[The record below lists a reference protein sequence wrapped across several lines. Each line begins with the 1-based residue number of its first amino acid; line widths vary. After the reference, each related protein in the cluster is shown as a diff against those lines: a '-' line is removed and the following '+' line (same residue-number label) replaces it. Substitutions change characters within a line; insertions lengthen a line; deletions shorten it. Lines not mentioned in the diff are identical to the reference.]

1 MTKKLQPT
9 VLGLMV
15 AANVDAA
22 RGRRAL
28 ELVSSK
34 PGNPR
39 SRTAKPRSWK
49 FVPAEDILF
58 AEMDENASV
67 KAFTDDE
74 IERIGRRL
82 GLSPDELA
90 ALYKP

>member
-1 MTKKLQPT
+1 MTKKLQAS

-22 RGRRAL
+22 RGRAL

-34 PGNPR
+34 PAR
-39 SRTAKPRSWK
+39 SRTRTAKPRSWK

-67 KAFTDDE
+67 KAFTEDE

-82 GLSPDELA
+82 GLSLDELA

>member
-9 VLGLMV
+9 ALGLMV

-22 RGRRAL
+22 RGRAL

-34 PGNPR
+34 PGRPR
-39 SRTAKPRSWK
+39 SRTARPRSWK

-67 KAFTDDE
+67 KAFTEDE

-82 GLSPDELA
+82 GLSLDELA

>member
-1 MTKKLQPT
+1 
-9 VLGLMV
+9 MV

-22 RGRRAL
+22 RGRVL

-34 PGNPR
+34 PAR
-39 SRTAKPRSWK
+39 SRTRTAKPRSWK

-67 KAFTDDE
+67 KAFTEDE

-82 GLSPDELA
+82 GLSLDELA

>member
-9 VLGLMV
+9 ALGLMV

-22 RGRRAL
+22 RGLAL

-34 PGNPR
+34 PARSR

-49 FVPAEDILF
+49 FVRAEDILF
-58 AEMDENASV
+58 AELDENVSV

-82 GLSPDELA
+82 GLSLDELA

>member
-1 MTKKLQPT
+1 MTKKLQAS

-22 RGRRAL
+22 RGRAL

-34 PGNPR
+34 PAR
-39 SRTAKPRSWK
+39 ARTRTAKPRSWK

-67 KAFTDDE
+67 KAFTEDE

-82 GLSPDELA
+82 GLSLDELA

>member
-9 VLGLMV
+9 ALGLMV

-22 RGRRAL
+22 RVRAL
-28 ELVSSK
+28 ELVSNK
-34 PGNPR
+34 PAR
-39 SRTAKPRSWK
+39 SRARTAKPRSWK

-67 KAFTDDE
+67 KAFTEDE

-82 GLSPDELA
+82 GLSLDELA